1 MEDSGRSDGV
11 VAGEIKKN
19 FFRKRFHFKVSNFTI
34 FSGRFVCGAETSG
47 FEVKMYIDES
57 EIILQQCD
65 KCKELFEMDTGIYFH
80 IVDIKKRSTS
90 KSFVLCRSCYDKIQD
105 EFLKMMGVKNENQ
118 I

>member
-1 MEDSGRSDGV
+1 MEDSGGSHGV

-19 FFRKRFHFKVSNFTI
+19 FSRKRFHFKVSNFTI

-80 IVDIKKRSTS
+80 IVDIKKRSNS
-90 KSFVLCRSCYDKIQD
+90 RSFVLCRSCYKKFEDG
-105 EFLKMMGVKNENQ
+105 FLETVGGLKK
-118 I
+118 